1 MLIGIIGKKRSGK
14 DTSGDYL
21 VSEKNFTK
29 YSFANPI
36 KRGAMELF
44 GFSEE
49 QVFGD
54 LKDVVDP
61 TWGITPR
68 LVLQIMGTE
77 IFQYDMPKH
86 IPELQVF
93 GRGFWVKRFEQW
105 YEQNKNLDVVICD
118 VRFQHEADAI
128 LKMGGQVWKVQ
139 RPSLVS
145 VDEHASEMEMDLITG
160 VTNILQNDGTLEDLY
175 NKIDSLVLVNE
186 II

>member
-1 MLIGIIGKKRSGK
+1 
-14 DTSGDYL
+14 
-21 VSEKNFTK
+21 
-29 YSFANPI
+29 
-36 KRGAMELF
+36 
-44 GFSEE
+44 
-49 QVFGD
+49 
-54 LKDVVDP
+54 
-61 TWGITPR
+61 
-68 LVLQIMGTE
+68 MGTE

-145 VDEHASEMEMDLITG
+145 VDEHASEMEMDSITG
-160 VTNILQNDGTLEDLY
+160 VTNILQNDGTLENLY

-186 II
+186 IV